1 MVIII
6 TTSFRLKYFFKH
18 DVACRKAVCAFA
30 PKTIVSFHSDKT
42 YGFEIA
48 NNEFGKIG
56 KKTSET
62 DPIKSEISSETSRG
76 KKDST
81 ERQ

>member
-18 DVACRKAVCAFA
+18 DVACRKAVCAF
-30 PKTIVSFHSDKT
+30 VSLHSDKT

-48 NNEFGKIG
+48 NNEFGK
-56 KKTSET
+56 KVRKSSET

-76 KKDST
+76 NKDST